1 LVHVATAFR
10 SFLQGGFECSTH
22 KLPSGRRLDLIASTC
37 HDVLAKQDYR
47 SLAEFGIRT
56 VREGLRWHLIERSSG
71 IYDFASMLP
80 LLDAAQELGMEQIV
94 DLFHFGWPDHLDVFS
109 PEFVESFGGLA
120 FQFARLL
127 HGRGLEAPFIA
138 PMNEISFVSWA
149 GGDVEYLNPFQRGRG
164 PELKRQLVRAGL
176 LAARAFM
183 SELPRTRLVWP
194 EPLIHIA
201 GDAATPGDQAAA
213 EAYRL
218 SMFEVWDML
227 SGLRDP
233 ELGGN
238 PDVLQLI
245 GVNFYDR
252 NQWMNH
258 GRTLTPSDPLYR
270 PLREILLEVW
280 HRYHVPMFVAETGT
294 EDDKRPEWF
303 AYVSEE
309 VRQATLSGV
318 PMNGLCLY
326 PIVNHP
332 GWDDDRHCYNGLLDY
347 PEPGGKREVYEPL
360 ADEIRRQEKLNS
372 EVYTN

>member
-1 LVHVATAFR
+1 MHVATAFR